1 MKNRIFPRVLAI
13 VILIIV
19 LAVCFFYLNDKFQN
33 SKLELAAED
42 VIPSRIKLFD
52 AEGKANKIKDIKNKH
67 KVVFYL
73 DSTNED
79 CMKRLDCISKMI
91 KLISFEDMSYVLVWE
106 DKIPLKQVNE
116 AGIAESYN
124 YTLAGK
130 ATLSE
135 EKPTAFLTD
144 ENNKVLMVTGYS
156 YISLINEIIE
166 MGGKKDLSAKAVEM
180 IFKNAL
186 KSETSLPKDNKKTL
200 LMFMSSSC
208 RLCRENE
215 NIISKNIDSLEK
227 KINVITVRPDFD
239 TKQDFDKYFEIDPQ
253 QIYFN
258 MFAYSQGI
266 EASNR
271 KYPMFFIINKAYSVE
286 KLITDPNELVK
297 YISGL

>member
-1 MKNRIFPRVLAI
+1 MKKHVFPAVLAI
-13 VILIIV
+13 VVLIIV
-19 LAVCFFYLNDKFQN
+19 LTVCFFILNSKFLD
-33 SKLELAAED
+33 SKLELASED
-42 VIPSRIKLFD
+42 IIPSSIRLFN
-52 AEGKANKIKDIKNKH
+52 ASGRANKINDVKSKY

-79 CMKRLDCISKMI
+79 CMKRLDCISKI
-91 KLISFEDMSYVLVWE
+91 IDLISFEDMSYVLVWE
-106 DKIPLKQVNE
+106 DRIPVEQINE

-135 EKPTAFLTD
+135 SKPTAFLTD
-144 ENNKVLMVTGYS
+144 ENNKIVMVTGYS

-166 MGGKKDLSAKAVEM
+166 IGKKKDLSAKAGEM
-180 IFKNAL
+180 ILKNTL
-186 KSETSLPKDNKKTL
+186 QSEAFLRENNGKTL

-215 NIISKNIDSLEK
+215 DIIRKNVDSLRK

-239 TKQDFDKYFEIDPQ
+239 TKQDFDEFFEIDPQ

-258 MFAYSQGI
+258 MFAYSQGV

-271 KYPMFFIINKAYSVE
+271 KYPMFFIINKDYSVE
-286 KLITDPNELVK
+286 KLITDTNEVVK

>member
-1 MKNRIFPRVLAI
+1 MKKHVVPVVFAI
-13 VILIIV
+13 VALIIV
-19 LAVCFFYLNDKFQN
+19 LAVCLYNLNDKFQY

-42 VIPSRIKLFD
+42 IIPSRIKLFD
-52 AEGKANKIKDIKNKH
+52 ASGKANKINDIKSKH

-79 CMKRLDCISKMI
+79 CMNRLDCISKMI
-91 KLISFEDMSYVLVWE
+91 GLISFEDMSFVLVWE
-106 DKIPLKQVNE
+106 DKIPLKQLNE
-116 AGIAESYN
+116 AGIAERYN
-124 YTLAGK
+124 YSLAGK

-144 ENNKVLMVTGYS
+144 ENNKIIMVTGYS

-186 KSETSLPKDNKKTL
+186 KSETSIQENNEKTL

-215 NIISKNIDSLEK
+215 EIIRKNIDSLRE

-271 KYPMFFIINKAYSVE
+271 KYPMFFIINKDHSVE